1 MRWWPF
7 LLNTDVPAGGVDRHS
22 YLCRKYGSESR
33 LKRMQAVIVEVGKT
47 VGIDFA
53 FDRIRRTPNTLN
65 AHRLIRFAEARGRG
79 EPMLEAIFEAYF
91 VEGRDIGDPAT
102 LANLGAEVG
111 FDIKVVRGFLASTAE
126 RESVLVSNERA
137 HRLGI
142 NGVPTFVFDH
152 RLIICGAQEPSTLA
166 RMMDAA
172 RQLHR
177 VADRLPGA
185 AAMLQMS
192 STAADLFD

>member
-1 MRWWPF
+1 MSLVLHRQATAAESLGLRPKTAAHVRWWPF

-91 VEGRDIGDPAT
+91 VEGET
-102 LANLGAEVG
+102 LAIPPLSPTL
-111 FDIKVVRGFLASTAE
+111 VRKWASTS
-126 RESVLVSNERA
+126 RS
-137 HRLGI
+137 
-142 NGVPTFVFDH
+142 
-152 RLIICGAQEPSTLA
+152 C
-166 RMMDAA
+166 
-172 RQLHR
+172 
-177 VADRLPGA
+177 VASLPRPQSGKA
-185 AAMLQMS
+185 
-192 STAADLFD
+192 FW